1 LTDNEAKHKR
11 FKKTAIFKIKLF
23 KNWKKKKVLKSIL
36 KSRSILAKT
45 RILAII
51 DIHKIKK
58 KSLAFLHQN
67 ICFLTNKHK
76 SNFKKFNLSRH
87 SFKRYLILNKIQN
100 VKVKSW

>member
-1 LTDNEAKHKR
+1 MKLNIKDL
-11 FKKTAIFKIKLF
+11 KKQQSLRLNFSKIE
-23 KNWKKKKVLKSIL
+23 KKKKVLKSIL

>member
-1 LTDNEAKHKR
+1 MKLNIKDL
-11 FKKTAIFKIKLF
+11 KKQQSLRLNFSKIE
-23 KNWKKKKVLKSIL
+23 KKKKILKSIL

-51 DIHKIKK
+51 DTHKIKK

-100 VKVKSW
+100 IKVKSW